1 MSKASTIAGWAFGL
15 AFWLSLSGSILVLCG
30 LAALQNMCDDVPLI
44 PMRRRL
50 LQLPPFLTSTCAL
63 AYSFQWWG
71 WALQTAFL
79 ALTTAYYVARF
90 KSSGV
95 MIMGGCA
102 TVLAMQFANDQLLG
116 MDTASGKAFSR
127 ATVTFVG
134 WLLACT
140 GNFGM
145 MVASA
150 HLEAPSPCTKGDAQC
165 PAAAAK
171 ATQAETATEVA
182 ASTA

>member
-1 MSKASTIAGWAFGL
+1 VRGSWRVVGVSFARELAGGL
-15 AFWLSLSGSILVLCG
+15 F
-30 LAALQNMCDDVPLI
+30 NKLI
-44 PMRRRL
+44 RIWHCT
-50 LQLPPFLTSTCAL
+50 PPC
-63 AYSFQWWG
+63 
-71 WALQTAFL
+71 
-79 ALTTAYYVARF
+79 
-90 KSSGV
+90 
-95 MIMGGCA
+95 
-102 TVLAMQFANDQLLG
+102 
-116 MDTASGKAFSR
+116 SR

-150 HLEAPSPCTKGDAQC
+150 HLEAPTPCTKGDAQC